1 MCLNLIGKPN
11 VLQLKIE
18 VIYLSF
24 ILLKKKKKTL
34 MFLDFVLNKIC
45 NLELHF

>member
-1 MCLNLIGKPN
+1 MCLNLIEKPN

-24 ILLKKKKKTL
+24 ILLKNKIKIKKKKNSHASR
-34 MFLDFVLNKIC
+34 FCF
-45 NLELHF
+45 E

>member
-24 ILLKKKKKTL
+24 ILLKKKKKKL
-34 MFLDFVLNKIC
+34 SCF
-45 NLELHF
+45 